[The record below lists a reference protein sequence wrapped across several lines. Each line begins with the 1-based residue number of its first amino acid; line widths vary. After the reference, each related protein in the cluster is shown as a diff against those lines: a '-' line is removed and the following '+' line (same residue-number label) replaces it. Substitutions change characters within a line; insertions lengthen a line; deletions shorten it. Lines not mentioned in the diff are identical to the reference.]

1 MRKQVAKLTSNI
13 INPFLTGAVLILLIS
28 LSAAGSALE
37 AIKRALILIALNI
50 LPIFLFVV
58 WLVRHNRLDGIFAS
72 VHKQRVRIYGMAI
85 ILVGVS
91 CIILFFLKAPL
102 ILLAFFVASFS
113 VSVIFMCIN
122 LRWKVSVH
130 TASIAAAVAI
140 LFILYGSRAMAFIVL
155 VPLVGWGR
163 VELEYHSL
171 SQVAAGA
178 LLAPLILVVEFYFFG
193 LI

>member
-1 MRKQVAKLTSNI
+1 MKKQVAKLTSNI

-37 AIKRALILIALNI
+37 AIKWSLILIALNI

-58 WLVRHNRLDGIFAS
+58 WLVRHNRLDGIFAN
-72 VHKQRVRIYGMAI
+72 VRKQRVRIYGMAI

-91 CIILFFLKAPL
+91 CIILLCLEAPL
-102 ILLAFFVASFS
+102 MLLAFFVASFS

-122 LRWKVSVH
+122 LRWKVSIH
-130 TASIAAAVAI
+130 TASIAAAVTI
-140 LFILYGSRAMAFIVL
+140 LFILYGPRAMAFIVL

-171 SQVAAGA
+171 AQVAAGA
-178 LLAPLILVVEFYFFG
+178 IFAPSILVVEFYFFG

>member
-58 WLVRHNRLDGIFAS
+58 WLVRHSRLDGIFAS

-102 ILLAFFVASFS
+102 TLLAFFVTSFS

-130 TASIAAAVAI
+130 TASIAAAVTI